1 MSDIED
7 FADWLVANQALKGT
21 PRFKAVADA
30 FTELDTASTPVAP
43 VKPADTG
50 FTGAFKGAYQ
60 GIKGEAALT
69 AGKLGLMSLHDAQ
82 NYYEE
87 QKKKQAEV
95 FQPTTEGWGTAP
107 WQKFK
112 ETLGGSLP
120 YMVAPVA
127 GAVAGAVAAPELAVA
142 GLGAAALGSLAG
154 GTAQFT
160 GTGLAR
166 QMETGKNL
174 EETNLGY
181 AVGAAIPSAALDTI
195 SLRMTPFLGQ
205 LFRKAGI
212 EVSEKETQEIVK
224 KNLLSTVGE
233 YAAQGVKLAGIEGAT
248 EAGQAVF
255 ERLQAGLSLTDKS
268 AVDEYIE
275 NFIGGAVL
283 GGALGT
289 AGHAASK
296 AFAPK
301 AGEAI
306 VAPSVAAPVE
316 APVAPVEPVAAPVAT
331 PVAESA
337 PATTPVVE
345 PETAV
350 ETPVAA
356 KAEVFT
362 VEDPVAKAGIHKEF
376 NSLEEAEAHV
386 DNLAAN
392 RTELIAEHQSNV
404 DATNAD
410 IATLQ
415 KGLDTEVAK
424 GNYGTPQFLT
434 HENNINNEIGA
445 LTTKAVQEQALIDN
459 LSQPVQ
465 IVSPT
470 NAVVEVKAVQAT
482 PIAPTPITPAPA
494 PLQAVTEPVTKIATE
509 YAPDLAGKMATLQK
523 TLLPTLKKFGLD
535 KVGLRIVESIADG
548 KADASY
554 VKQIMKIAY
563 DTEDHMGVLRHESIH
578 ALKELGAFADN
589 EWKVLTKKAQTEWID
604 RFIRQP
610 NLYTGYQEQYEA
622 NNGSLDGFDAY
633 MQEEAI
639 AEAFRHFAKTK
650 PPAGLIG
657 QLYSRLNNMFQSLG
671 NSFKQLGYTNADAIF
686 QKIERGDAKPKKVE
700 KVAEK
705 VAEKPVKVKKAPE
718 AKKVVEKAP
727 EALKAPE
734 VAEKIAEKPEAH
746 TGTMETNTLLNK
758 QGKEAN
764 EEYDNIKDI
773 DKPWAKELVK
783 RFENIQR
790 KVFTSLSAGTINRL
804 ASTVVGEKVRVGKT
818 DTQAFGTFDGKASPN
833 MRIPM
838 SYMTED
844 NVEHNFTK
852 EQAEL
857 MLVVLGTNLNQEAQ
871 AASLFTPVETGA
883 DTFRIRLDNKI
894 LNERDAAAFDKAIG
908 YPVNVYQDENGH
920 GIIDI
925 NLAGNDPFTSE
936 EALKSA
942 MGKVFPNAEYAFT
955 PCKYESIY
963 ITSEQSDYSDK
974 SYKEIVNEWKKG
986 ESTGG
991 TRNGLWKTFD
1001 VDFKPSVTEIRN
1013 LATARNKEF
1022 KEFAQEARRRQ
1033 EIEKKVVEPEVKA
1046 PVKKSELE
1054 AIWNSYRHTA
1064 LPFSSLSKEDIQVL
1078 ARVKDKDDE
1087 VIDRAVQKIYKAIE
1101 QAPTEAEVEAVAAQE
1116 IDTKEVAQEEEEV
1129 QPEEEEEPQ
1138 AKTDKAPRGRFQFKE
1153 YIPATLTEKFKR
1165 WFGNSEIVNR
1175 DGTPK
1180 VMYHA
1185 TARDIT
1191 IFTPKQ
1197 ANAIFLTDSP
1207 DFAQTFAET
1216 SEDFMI
1222 AEAKANMSEAE
1233 LDSLRAKAEK
1243 ISKKEGTS
1251 YADELYALIRDT
1263 LPSNQNIMPV
1273 YVSAKNV
1280 FDFENPAHLHILEEA
1295 GIIPNDNTPSWLAA
1309 TLDEGKTSTRQGT
1322 IERVKIGSWNAIE
1335 SESVQAAIKKAGFD
1349 GFYVLEGGK
1358 KNLGVYTSNQIKSAI
1373 GNNGEFDINNPD
1385 IRYKLRTPAAP
1396 VTDAPPKEL
1405 TKLTPAQTLGRQIKD
1420 AAVEV
1425 QTAWNSNDFWT
1436 NLRQTWVD
1444 PSSALAQSLSG
1455 KGAWDL
1461 KGLRADMLHRAKSQI
1476 INVINN
1482 GLQIGTAKLNKDG
1495 SIIIERSEN
1504 NLARSQIL
1512 ADKLD
1517 ANPFVQATGLTGRK
1531 FVSEIARALRG
1542 EEIIADDT
1550 KRKAQAVKDLAEARK
1565 MFKDSK
1571 DLPYKEKAKVR
1582 REAANLRKQGIE
1594 NKNINRELQ
1603 VTPEQ
1608 IAWAKKQLQSVPEV
1622 EEVFVIW
1629 RNVNNSLL
1637 DLWHDTGLLNKTQLD
1652 EYRSKKRYVPMFASK
1667 EDLNE
1672 QMFGALGFS
1681 GAKSVKDVQRLRG
1694 SELDRNIWENMYKN
1708 YATKISAAYENQTRR
1723 VAVQQLV
1730 EVGAAEISTATDKR
1744 VNLRFK
1750 DYNHPDADANGV
1762 VHALVYNTNDVLAFQ
1777 NMHYEL
1783 TPLMKGFSKMTNILR
1798 TGALLNPMF
1807 WIRQLI
1813 RDPIH
1818 AAIVTDSGI
1827 VTPFHAAK
1835 EFINILKNDS
1845 REFSILFERGV
1856 VGPRDSTLDYHDYL
1870 TQIGQ
1875 EKADTSTFRNAL
1887 HKIEMMHEASDA
1899 ATRVSIFKDA
1909 EAKALKQ
1916 GMSAE
1921 DAINFAVYK
1930 SRESINFSVHGNG
1943 KMLNNIRH
1951 MIPFFSASITS
1962 LDTVYRA
1969 ATGYG
1974 LPPAEKAAAQ
1984 KMFKQRAG
1992 AMLVMSAAYAMMMQG
2007 DDEYEKLPDHVKDG
2021 NWLVPNPL
2029 GTGFINIAVPFE
2041 VGFLFKTIPE
2051 TAVRYMA
2058 GTSTGKEVLASYQA
2072 GIIQNMP
2079 GNLVPLPQAVRPL
2092 FEAITNYSFFTGE
2105 TIETAGDAHLP
2116 TAFRGANASELAKV
2130 LSKFGLDSIGL
2141 SPTKID
2147 YLTQGFMAELGIT
2160 GMALASQAVLAA
2172 EGKTSPDTN
2181 LEKLPF
2187 FKAFMTDPNADKAV
2201 SDFYKIEQ
2209 NAVKVHTEFQKMLK
2223 SGMGKEAIEY
2233 LKEGNNQKI
2242 IAYEPSLIK
2251 MSKQLGTI
2259 RAAINVT
2266 TNNQSMSPEDR
2277 RLQINNLK
2285 KVYNNVA
2292 DAYAKVAK
2300 SID

>member
-50 FTGAFKGAYQ
+50 LTGAVKGAYQ

-69 AGKLGLMSLHDAQ
+69 AGKLGLMSLPDAQ

-87 QKKKQAEV
+87 QKKKKAEV
-95 FQPTTEGWGTAP
+95 FQPTTEGWGTAAFL
-107 WQKFK
+107 KTR
-112 ETLGGSLP
+112 ELIGGSLP
-120 YMVAPVA
+120 YMVAPIV

-212 EVSEKETQEIVK
+212 EVSKKEAQELVK
-224 KNLLSTVGE
+224 KDLLSTVGE

-316 APVAPVEPVAAPVAT
+316 APVAPVEEAPVAPAE
-331 PVAESA
+331 PVAE
-337 PATTPVVE
+337 PVATTPEEAPAATEEAPVA
-345 PETAV
+345 ETAV
-350 ETPVAA
+350 EPPVA
-356 KAEVFT
+356 ETFT

-376 NSLEEAEAHV
+376 DTLEAAEAHV
-386 DNLAAN
+386 DTIAAN
-392 RTELIAEHQSNV
+392 RTALIEGHQDNI
-404 DATNAD
+404 AAHNED

-415 KGLDTEVAK
+415 QGLDTEIAK
-424 GNYGTPQFLT
+424 GGYGTPQFLT
-434 HENNINNEIGA
+434 HEANINNEIS
-445 LTTKAVQEQALIDN
+445 LLNDKIMTEQAQVSN
-459 LSQPVQ
+459 LSQPIQ

-470 NAVVEVKAVQAT
+470 NAIVEVKAVQAT
-482 PIAPTPITPAPA
+482 PIAPTTITPAPA
-494 PLQAVTEPVTKIATE
+494 PLEAVTEPVTKTA

-535 KVGLRIVESIADG
+535 KVGLRIVDSIADG

-554 VKQIMKIAY
+554 VNQIMKIAY
-563 DTEDHMGVLRHESIH
+563 DTKDHMGVLRHESIH
-578 ALKELGAFADN
+578 ALKELGAFSDN

-622 NNGSLDGFDAY
+622 KNGSLDGFDAY

-639 AEAFRHFAKTK
+639 AEAFRHFANTK

-671 NSFKQLGYTNADAIF
+671 NSFKQLGYTNADDIF
-686 QKIERGDAKPKKVE
+686 QKIERGEAKPKKVE
-700 KVAEK
+700 K
-705 VAEKPVKVKKAPE
+705 
-718 AKKVVEKAP
+718 
-727 EALKAPE
+727 

-746 TGTMETNTLLNK
+746 TATMETNTLLNK

-804 ASTVVGEKVRVGKT
+804 ASTVVGEKVRVGKI
-818 DTQAFGTFDGKASPN
+818 DTQAFGTFNGKASPN

-925 NLAGNDPFTSE
+925 NLAGNDPFTSV

-942 MGKVFPNAEYAFT
+942 MGQVFPNAEYAFT

-991 TRNGLWKTFD
+991 TRNGLWETFD

-1046 PVKKSELE
+1046 PIKVKKSELE
-1054 AIWNSYRHTA
+1054 AIWNEYRHTA
-1064 LPFSSLSKEDIQVL
+1064 LPFSSLSKEDVQVL
-1078 ARVKDKDDE
+1078 ARVKDKDGE
-1087 VIDRAVQKIYKAIE
+1087 VIDRAVQKIYKGIDK
-1101 QAPTEAEVEAVAAQE
+1101 APTEAEVEAVAAQE
-1116 IDTKEVAQEEEEV
+1116 IDTKEVAQEEEEESGRLQTSKQEDILATEDRDV
-1129 QPEEEEEPQ
+1129 KYKLRSPEAERNQPVI
-1138 AKTDKAPRGRFQFKE
+1138 R
-1153 YIPATLTEKFKR
+1153 TEKFKR

-1175 DGTPK
+1175 DGSPK
-1180 VMYHA
+1180 QMYHA

-1216 SEDFMI
+1216 SEDYMI

-1280 FDFENPAHLHILEEA
+1280 FDFENPAHLYALQEA
-1295 GIIPNDNTPSWLAA
+1295 GTTPIHSGGRTIKYPNIRAKEMD
-1309 TLDEGKTSTRQGT
+1309 
-1322 IERVKIGSWNAIE
+1322 RVKIGSWNAIE
-1335 SESVQAAIKKAGFD
+1335 SQEVQFAIKKAGFD

-1358 KNLGVYTSNQIKSAI
+1358 KNLGVYTSNQIKSSI

-1396 VTDAPPKEL
+1396 VTDAPPRQL
-1405 TKLTPAQTLGRQIKD
+1405 TKLTPAQTVGRQIKD

-1425 QTAWNSNDFWT
+1425 QTAWHSNDFWT

-1517 ANPFVQATGLTGRK
+1517 ANPFVQATGLSGRK

-1550 KRKAQAVKDLAEARK
+1550 KRKAQSVKELAEARK

-1582 REAANLRKQGIE
+1582 REAANLRKQAIE

-1608 IAWAKKQLQSVPEV
+1608 IAWAKKQLQAVPEV
-1622 EEVFVIW
+1622 EDVFDIW

-1637 DLWHDTGLLNKTQLD
+1637 DLWHDTGLLKKTQVD

-1681 GAKSVKDVQRLRG
+1681 GAKSVKDIQRLRG

-1723 VAVQQLV
+1723 VAVSQLV
-1730 EVGAAEISTATDKR
+1730 EVGAAEILTTNTDKA
-1744 VNLRFK
+1744 NLRFK
-1750 DYNHPDADANGV
+1750 DYSHPDADANGV

-1835 EFINILKNDS
+1835 EFINILKSDS

-1870 TQIGQ
+1870 TQLGQ
-1875 EKADTSTFRNAL
+1875 EKADTSTFSNAL

-1943 KMLNNIRH
+1943 KMLNTIRH
-1951 MIPFFSASITS
+1951 AIPFFSASITS

-2029 GTGFINIAVPFE
+2029 GTGFIKIAVPFE

-2072 GIIQNMP
+2072 GILQNMP

-2092 FEAITNYSFFTGE
+2092 FEVITNYSFFTGE
-2105 TIETAGDAHLP
+2105 TIETAGDSHLP
-2116 TAFRGANASELAKV
+2116 TAFRGANASELSKV

-2223 SGMGKEAIEY
+2223 SGMGQEAIEY

-2266 TNNQSMSPEDR
+2266 TNNQSMSTEDR

>member
-1 MSDIED
+1 M
-7 FADWLVANQALKGT
+7 
-21 PRFKAVADA
+21 
-30 FTELDTASTPVAP
+30 
-43 VKPADTG
+43 
-50 FTGAFKGAYQ
+50 
-60 GIKGEAALT
+60 
-69 AGKLGLMSLHDAQ
+69 LGL
-82 NYYEE
+82 
-87 QKKKQAEV
+87 
-95 FQPTTEGWGTAP
+95 
-107 WQKFK
+107 
-112 ETLGGSLP
+112 
-120 YMVAPVA
+120 
-127 GAVAGAVAAPELAVA
+127 
-142 GLGAAALGSLAG
+142 
-154 GTAQFT
+154 
-160 GTGLAR
+160 
-166 QMETGKNL
+166 
-174 EETNLGY
+174 
-181 AVGAAIPSAALDTI
+181 
-195 SLRMTPFLGQ
+195 
-205 LFRKAGI
+205 
-212 EVSEKETQEIVK
+212 
-224 KNLLSTVGE
+224 
-233 YAAQGVKLAGIEGAT
+233 
-248 EAGQAVF
+248 
-255 ERLQAGLSLTDKS
+255 
-268 AVDEYIE
+268 
-275 NFIGGAVL
+275 
-283 GGALGT
+283 
-289 AGHAASK
+289 
-296 AFAPK
+296 
-301 AGEAI
+301 
-306 VAPSVAAPVE
+306 
-316 APVAPVEPVAAPVAT
+316 
-331 PVAESA
+331 
-337 PATTPVVE
+337 PA
-345 PETAV
+345 
-350 ETPVAA
+350 
-356 KAEVFT
+356 
-362 VEDPVAKAGIHKEF
+362 
-376 NSLEEAEAHV
+376 
-386 DNLAAN
+386 
-392 RTELIAEHQSNV
+392 
-404 DATNAD
+404 
-410 IATLQ
+410 
-415 KGLDTEVAK
+415 
-424 GNYGTPQFLT
+424 
-434 HENNINNEIGA
+434 
-445 LTTKAVQEQALIDN
+445 
-459 LSQPVQ
+459 
-465 IVSPT
+465 
-470 NAVVEVKAVQAT
+470 
-482 PIAPTPITPAPA
+482 
-494 PLQAVTEPVTKIATE
+494 
-509 YAPDLAGKMATLQK
+509 
-523 TLLPTLKKFGLD
+523 
-535 KVGLRIVESIADG
+535 
-548 KADASY
+548 
-554 VKQIMKIAY
+554 
-563 DTEDHMGVLRHESIH
+563 
-578 ALKELGAFADN
+578 
-589 EWKVLTKKAQTEWID
+589 
-604 RFIRQP
+604 
-610 NLYTGYQEQYEA
+610 
-622 NNGSLDGFDAY
+622 
-633 MQEEAI
+633 
-639 AEAFRHFAKTK
+639 AKTK
-650 PPAGLIG
+650 TVKKLT
-657 QLYSRLNNMFQSLG
+657 QSLETESG
-671 NSFKQLGYTNADAIF
+671 RLQTSKQ
-686 QKIERGDAKPKKVE
+686 E
-700 KVAEK
+700 
-705 VAEKPVKVKKAPE
+705 
-718 AKKVVEKAP
+718 
-727 EALKAPE
+727 
-734 VAEKIAEKPEAH
+734 
-746 TGTMETNTLLNK
+746 
-758 QGKEAN
+758 
-764 EEYDNIKDI
+764 DI
-773 DKPWAKELVK
+773 
-783 RFENIQR
+783 
-790 KVFTSLSAGTINRL
+790 L
-804 ASTVVGEKVRVGKT
+804 A
-818 DTQAFGTFDGKASPN
+818 
-833 MRIPM
+833 
-838 SYMTED
+838 TED
-844 NVEHNFTK
+844 SGVKYKLREERT
-852 EQAEL
+852 Q
-857 MLVVLGTNLNQEAQ
+857 
-871 AASLFTPVETGA
+871 PV
-883 DTFRIRLDNKI
+883 IR
-894 LNERDAAAFDKAIG
+894 
-908 YPVNVYQDENGH
+908 
-920 GIIDI
+920 
-925 NLAGNDPFTSE
+925 
-936 EALKSA
+936 
-942 MGKVFPNAEYAFT
+942 
-955 PCKYESIY
+955 
-963 ITSEQSDYSDK
+963 
-974 SYKEIVNEWKKG
+974 
-986 ESTGG
+986 
-991 TRNGLWKTFD
+991 
-1001 VDFKPSVTEIRN
+1001 
-1013 LATARNKEF
+1013 
-1022 KEFAQEARRRQ
+1022 
-1033 EIEKKVVEPEVKA
+1033 
-1046 PVKKSELE
+1046 
-1054 AIWNSYRHTA
+1054 
-1064 LPFSSLSKEDIQVL
+1064 
-1078 ARVKDKDDE
+1078 
-1087 VIDRAVQKIYKAIE
+1087 
-1101 QAPTEAEVEAVAAQE
+1101 
-1116 IDTKEVAQEEEEV
+1116 
-1129 QPEEEEEPQ
+1129 
-1138 AKTDKAPRGRFQFKE
+1138 TDKFR
-1153 YIPATLTEKFKR
+1153 R
-1165 WFGNSEIVNR
+1165 WFGKSEIVNK

-1180 VMYHA
+1180 VMYHG

-1191 IFTPKQ
+1191 TFKAKQ
-1197 ANAIFLTDSP
+1197 AGAIFLTDDP
-1207 DFAQTFAET
+1207 DFAETFTEM
-1216 SEDFMI
+1216 SEDYMVREVLNNI
-1222 AEAKANMSEAE
+1222 PEEEHNRLTKKAQ
-1233 LDSLRAKAEK
+1233 K
-1243 ISKKEGTS
+1243 ISREKGTS
-1251 YADELYALIRDT
+1251 YSDELSALVKDS
-1263 LPSNQNIMPV
+1263 LPTKANIMPV
-1273 YVSAKNV
+1273 YVSAQNV
-1280 FDFENPAHLHILEEA
+1280 FDYDNPAHIKALNLNA
-1295 GIIPNDNTPSWLAA
+1295 PSF
-1309 TLDEGKTSTRQGT
+1309 
-1322 IERVKIGSWNAIE
+1322 ERRIANGSWDLIE
-1335 SESVQAAIKKAGFD
+1335 TKLVQDAIKKAGFD
-1349 GFYVLEGGK
+1349 GFYVMEGGT
-1358 KNLGVYTSNQIKSAI
+1358 KNLAVYTSNQIKSAI

-1385 IRYKLRTPAAP
+1385 IRYQLRTPAAP

-1405 TKLTPAQTLGRQIKD
+1405 TKLTPAQTVGRQIKD

-1425 QTAWNSNDFWT
+1425 QTAWHSNDFWT

-1444 PSSALAQSLSG
+1444 PSSALAKSLSG

-1517 ANPFVQATGLTGRK
+1517 ANPFVQATGLSGRK
-1531 FVSEIARALRG
+1531 FVSEIARRLRG

-1571 DLPYKEKAKVR
+1571 DLPYKEKAKLQR
-1582 REAANLRKQGIE
+1582 AAANLRKQAIE

-1603 VTPEQ
+1603 VTPED
-1608 IAWAKKQLQSVPEV
+1608 IAWAKKQLANVPEV
-1622 EEVFVIW
+1622 EEVFDIW

-1637 DLWHDTGLLNKTQLD
+1637 DLWHDTGLLKKTQVD

-1681 GAKSVKDVQRLRG
+1681 GAKSVKEIQRLRG

-1723 VAVQQLV
+1723 VAVSQLV
-1730 EVGAAEISTATDKR
+1730 EVGAAEILTTNTDKA
-1744 VNLRFK
+1744 NLRFK
-1750 DYNHPDADANGV
+1750 DYSHPDADANGV

-2029 GTGFINIAVPFE
+2029 GTGFIKIAVPFE

-2072 GIIQNMP
+2072 GILQNMP

-2092 FEAITNYSFFTGE
+2092 FEVITNYSFFTGE
-2105 TIETAGDAHLP
+2105 TIETAGDSHLP

-2223 SGMGKEAIEY
+2223 SGMGQEAIEY